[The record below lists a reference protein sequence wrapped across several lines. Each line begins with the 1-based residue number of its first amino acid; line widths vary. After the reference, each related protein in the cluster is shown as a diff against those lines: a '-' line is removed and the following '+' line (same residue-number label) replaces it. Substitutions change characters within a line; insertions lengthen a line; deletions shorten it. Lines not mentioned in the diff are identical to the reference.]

1 MSTTSHKSNTR
12 IKSEAAMKN
21 RVHTSREDRD
31 LTGDGISKHH
41 NEATGMSARSAAE
54 TVRVSTAASDAKHTG
69 GKGL

>member
-1 MSTTSHKSNTR
+1 
-12 IKSEAAMKN
+12 MKN
-21 RVHTSREDRD
+21 RVHTSREDRE